1 MIGPESYPRRI
12 VVERTFIMVKPDG
25 VQRGLVGEVLSRFE
39 KKGLKLVGL
48 RLIQIDR
55 ALAERHYAVHQG
67 KPFYEGLVNY
77 ITSSPV
83 VVAAVEG
90 PDAIAVVRRLV
101 GATRSNEA
109 APGTIRGDFGLTVD
123 RNIIHAS
130 DAPDTAKFEVGLY
143 FGEGDVVGYTRDLDK

>member
-1 MIGPESYPRRI
+1 MEQTLVI
-12 VVERTFIMVKPDG
+12 VKPDG

-67 KPFYEGLVNY
+67 KPFYDGLVNY

-143 FGEGDVVGYTRDLDK
+143 FGAGDVVGYTRDVDKWVAPS

>member
-1 MIGPESYPRRI
+1 LEQTLVI
-12 VVERTFIMVKPDG
+12 VKPDG

-67 KPFYEGLVNY
+67 KPFYDGLVNY

-143 FGEGDVVGYTRDLDK
+143 FGAGDLVGYTRDLDKWVAPS